1 MSLPTSTSSQA
12 SEALPLQPSGT
23 DTARSPSV
31 TTNPT
36 PKLSSK
42 SIGRT
47 CRATKT
53 SAKYEASYTQE
64 SLFSREDFRANLSPS
79 QASNE
84 ARMITATSGQKCCA
98 LYGKQS
104 RLGSLVRM
112 LLASSTWHST
122 RCVLTWKQ
130 KATKSNRLLFQLAP
144 STRRTEETG
153 FGLWPT
159 PTVDNSANVNPK
171 ENRFRCLVRAV
182 NESVMWPTPSTRDGK
197 GGYIGGRIR
206 NGKVSMDTLD
216 VAVQHTDNQE
226 KQRGSLN
233 PTWVAW
239 LMGYPTEW
247 LNYVDSATPSSRK
260 SRQKSSD
267 ASTK

>member
-1 MSLPTSTSSQA
+1 MKKHTSTYLVG
-12 SEALPLQPSGT
+12 SEDLPWQQSGM
-23 DTARSPSV
+23 DIEPLPSV

-64 SLFSREDFRANLSPS
+64 SLFLQEDSHASHSVVPG
-79 QASNE
+79 SNE

-104 RLGSLVRM
+104 QLGSLVRM

-144 STRRTEETG
+144 STRRTEEIRCWIIAKYMADSISLSEG
-153 FGLWPT
+153 
-159 PTVDNSANVNPK
+159 SAHRS
-171 ENRFRCLVRAV
+171 EEREC
-182 NESVMWPTPSTRDGK
+182 
-197 GGYIGGRIR
+197 IGGRQEQDIGQR
-206 NGKVSMDTLD
+206 NKVGSNPSDCCED
-216 VAVQHTDNQE
+216 VANAIMLTIGMF
-226 KQRGSLN
+226 QR
-233 PTWVAW
+233 
-239 LMGYPTEW
+239 
-247 LNYVDSATPSSRK
+247 
-260 SRQKSSD
+260 
-267 ASTK
+267 